1 MADAI
6 GQINELR
13 ALAQD
18 IVTGLKAEAPEGQ
31 VGQMYQL
38 KRDGA
43 YQRSYNIQGLMAK
56 RLVSSPENEAIGIG
70 DIILEWFDEGVLS
83 KALRWTQLNQ
93 WANKHNVTLTVAKH
107 EITDGDVDAEVGE
120 VWVPKPLKV
129 EPISVE
135 KGEVL

>member
-13 ALAQD
+13 ALAQE
-18 IVTGLKAEAPEGQ
+18 IVTNLKAEAPEGQ
-31 VGQMYQL
+31 VGELYQL

-43 YQRSYNIQGLMAK
+43 YQRSYNIQGLVAK
-56 RLVSSPENEAIGIG
+56 RLDADADMTVAEVLN
-70 DIILEWFDEGVLS
+70 EWFHEGVLS

-107 EITDGDVDAEVGE
+107 EIADGDVEAEVGE

-129 EPISVE
+129 EPVIQE
-135 KGEVL
+135 KGGVL